1 MIVKFFKY
9 SLKNKTPLL
18 IHIFHVLKTQLIYG
32 LRFKSIGGWSSFR
45 KKLLMTHRVISLGK
59 RVTIGPHA
67 RIEGIYY
74 WNENKYN
81 PHIIIED
88 DVTIQQRCHITA
100 ASELI
105 IGKGSILAFD
115 VMITD
120 IDHEYSAIGIP
131 IGKQDLANRKT
142 KIGERCFIGAGA
154 KILAGTILG
163 EQCVVGSNA
172 VVRGNFPA
180 FCVIAGTPGRVLK
193 RYDERSESWRRT
205 DGVGRFL

>member
-1 MIVKFFKY
+1 MIAKFFKY
-9 SLKNKTPLL
+9 SLKDKFFLL
-18 IHIFHVLKTQLIYG
+18 IHMFHVLKTQLIYG
-32 LRFKSIGGWSSFR
+32 SRFKSIGGWSSFS
-45 KKLLMTHRVISLGK
+45 KKLYMTHRVISLGK

-67 RIEGIYY
+67 RIEGIYH

-88 DVTIQQRCHITA
+88 DVSIQQRCHIIV

-105 IGKGSILAFD
+105 IGKGSMLSFD

-120 IDHEYSAIGIP
+120 VDHGYSDIGIP
-131 IGKQDLANRKT
+131 IGKQDLANNKT
-142 KIGERCFIGAGA
+142 RIGERCFIGAGA

-163 EQCVVGSNA
+163 EQCVVGANA

-180 FCVIAGTPGRVLK
+180 FCVISGAPARVLK
-193 RYDERSESWRRT
+193 RYDEKSESWHRT
-205 DGVGRFL
+205 DKVGRFL

>member
-9 SLKNKTPLL
+9 SLKNKIFLL
-18 IHIFHVLKTQLIYG
+18 IHIFHVLKTQIIYG
-32 LRFKSIGGWSSFR
+32 LRFKSIGGWSSFN
-45 KKLLMTHRVISLGK
+45 KKLFMTYRVISLGK

-67 RIEGIYY
+67 RIEGIYH
-74 WNENKYN
+74 WNKNKYN

-88 DVTIQQRCHITA
+88 GVTIQQRCHIVA

-105 IGKGSILAFD
+105 IGKNSMLAFD

-120 IDHEYSAIGIP
+120 TDHGYSVIGIP
-131 IGKQDLANRKT
+131 ISEQDLVYSKT
-142 KIGERCFIGAGA
+142 RIGERCFIGAGA

-172 VVRGNFPA
+172 VVRGKFPA
-180 FCVIAGTPGRVLK
+180 FCVIAGSPARVLK
-193 RYDERSESWRRT
+193 RYDEKSESWRRT
-205 DGVGRFL
+205 DEVGRFL